1 MADKDLQINIRTIAD
16 TTGII
21 LTQEQLDALQSA
33 AAAGNKDAIAA
44 LKKLSDAQKEVEA
57 ATKEAN
63 REFVSGIR
71 AAAGYGLIIGGTVA
85 KAINDVVNAQNKAT
99 KEIDKQFDSLVRNVK
114 QWNELAKAAGSA
126 TELAGVG
133 EKALAQIDQ
142 IHSKFQEANED
153 SRTLFQSM
161 IDTAVAGFKNAFT
174 FGGDPTAKGP
184 FETINDTQRE
194 SLSIA
199 EEIARVQ
206 AGAAIERGRE
216 EQARFERLKS
226 SGLDEAVNKTTDR
239 LKEAKRVL
247 DSLNPRENLESW
259 IAQERI
265 VEQITKEL
273 AILVKLQQ
281 EAAKAGQPTSTQG
294 VLAKQLEDLNALTRR
309 QPGPIIHTGA
319 LAPQG
324 TNLTPLEEKQVRD
337 AQIATEKTLRDQ
349 QISDEKK
356 RRDDEAQAV
365 RDRYEKGFP
374 GAKTP
379 LPGGPTQIES
389 NKALIDAMQQ
399 AFINVMNRY
408 WGP

>member
-21 LTQEQLDALQSA
+21 LTQEQLDALQA
-33 AAAGNKDAIAA
+33 AAASGNKDAIAA
-44 LKKLSDAQKEVEA
+44 LKKLTDAQKEAAAAAREA
-57 ATKEAN
+57 D

-71 AAAGYGLIIGGTVA
+71 AAAGYGLLIGGTVA
-85 KAINDVVNAQNKAT
+85 KAINDVANAQNKAT

-142 IHSKFQEANED
+142 IQSKFREANED
-153 SRTLFQSM
+153 NRSLFESM

-184 FETINDTQRE
+184 FETINENLRD
-194 SLSIA
+194 SLLQA
-199 EEIARVQ
+199 QEIAKVQ
-206 AGAAIERGRE
+206 AGAAIETGLDL
-216 EQARFERLKS
+216 QAQFERRKS
-226 SGLDEAVNKTTDR
+226 SGLDEAIVKTTAH
-239 LKEAKRVL
+239 LKEQQETLRHI
-247 DSLNPRENLESW
+247 NPREHLEDW
-259 IAQERI
+259 ISVERT
-265 VEQITKEL
+265 VQRITKEL
-273 AILVKLQQ
+273 QLLKKAQ
-281 EAAKAGQPTSTQG
+281 EEAVKAGQPTTSVG
-294 VLAKQLEDLNALTRR
+294 VLQKQLEDLNALARK
-309 QPGPIIHTGA
+309 QPGRVTPIGP

-349 QISDEKK
+349 QIFDEKK
-356 RRDDEAQAV
+356 RRDDEAKAL

-374 GAKTP
+374 DFKTP

-389 NKALIDAMQQ
+389 NKELIVWLQKLYSLWQ
-399 AFINVMNRY
+399 
-408 WGP
+408 